1 MDFLISEAD
10 EENASV
16 QEEEDRDIT
25 PTVSDNEFI
34 DDADFDDILAAD
46 YAAFENVTRHYND
59 SINDAL
65 SDFDYEQEPN
75 ITVMTM
81 MKLNY
86 RLMNLKIIRKKLNL
100 PRNS

>member
-16 QEEEDRDIT
+16 QEEQDRDIT

-46 YAAFENVTRHYND
+46 YGAFENVTRHYND

-75 ITVMTM
+75 
-81 MKLNY
+81 NY
-86 RLMNLKIIRKKLNL
+86 CNDDDETELPINEFENYKEKI
-100 PRNS
+100 

>member
-10 EENASV
+10 EEDASV

-25 PTVSDNEFI
+25 PTESDNEFI
-34 DDADFDDILAAD
+34 DDADIDDISAAD
-46 YAAFENVTRHYND
+46 YAAFENVTRHYNE

-65 SDFDYEQEPN
+65 SDFDYDKN
-75 ITVMTM
+75 RIITVMTM

-86 RLMNLKIIRKKLNL
+86 QLMNLKIIRKKLNL
-100 PRNS
+100 SRKL

>member
-10 EENASV
+10 EENVSI

-34 DDADFDDILAAD
+34 DDADVDDILAAD
-46 YAAFENVTRHYND
+46 YAAFEMLLDIITIPLMMRFLILIMNKNR
-59 SINDAL
+59 I
-65 SDFDYEQEPN
+65 

-81 MKLNY
+81 MKVNY
-86 RLMNLKIIRKKLNL
+86 QLMNLKIIRKKLNL
-100 PRNS
+100 SRKP